1 MFMFLINIPLS
12 FCCCGENLVYLLRE
26 RTRKRCLLSIP
37 PNILIHYD
45 HFNPPGPSCELFKA
59 DITTQTRSH
68 SILFSDAIT
77 PPLSPPRDAPLFP
90 THWLTFLLIRK
101 HPPGPACCVTSPF
114 SNSRQ
119 LSVSD
124 HSVRS
129 AAVCCVATE
138 RVSSWVLQSDWVSS
152 HLPQQS
158 ATAQLLPEGSN
169 LHPLRTKS
177 TLSGERLHFLWYED
191 IISVLRNE
199 HY

>member
-1 MFMFLINIPLS
+1 MSPLHS
-12 FCCCGENLVYLLRE
+12 
-26 RTRKRCLLSIP
+26 
-37 PNILIHYD
+37 
-45 HFNPPGPSCELFKA
+45 
-59 DITTQTRSH
+59 TQYPYSLWPFQPTWSPLWTVQSRHHNSD
-68 SILFSDAIT
+68 SKPFSPTILFSDAIT

-129 AAVCCVATE
+129 AAACCVATE

-158 ATAQLLPEGSN
+158 ATPQLLPEGSN

-191 IISVLRNE
+191 IISVLRNR
-199 HY
+199 HF